1 MLAGLATGPG
11 QAGSQ
16 AEAAQPAFP
25 PPAGVPAFTLGAASN
40 EARPASARRRV
51 TVKRRQR

>member
-1 MLAGLATGPG
+1 MLAGLPTGQG

-16 AEAAQPAFP
+16 AEAAQSAFP
-25 PPAGVPAFTLGAASN
+25 PPAGIPAFTLGAASN
-40 EARPASARRRV
+40 EARPVSARRRV